1 MIFFLILRAD
11 RLPLLRQA
19 ANEDETL
26 LFNRPQVELMQ
37 SFFSLAA
44 DVGYYPTQ

>member
-1 MIFFLILRAD
+1 LDFCFLGAD
-11 RLPLLRQA
+11 HLPLTRQA
-19 ANEDETL
+19 ANEDETF
-26 LFNRPQVELMQ
+26 LFNQPQVELMQ